1 LADFVVRY
9 MGLGGMGNGLAMT
22 SDQPSRQSLEELAD
36 AERNKE
42 KLVVLAQPHR
52 LGDSGE
58 MVGAFGSFI
67 KHFFADITEQNTG
80 RRCWEAGRI
89 YTLLIAKW
97 RRAKGIPQTWLMDE
111 KGEGGELDNGVIE
124 EWGRR
129 IAECENAMKCSGVAG
144 FRAARNLVLED
155 VPQPEKLFGPV
166 KRALTQLGILLIFGK
181 HLTRGEK

>member
-1 LADFVVRY
+1 
-9 MGLGGMGNGLAMT
+9 MS
-22 SDQPSRQSLEELAD
+22 SDQPSRQDLEAIVD
-36 AERNKE
+36 ANLNKE

-67 KHFFADITEQNTG
+67 KYFFADITEQNTG

-89 YTLLIAKW
+89 YTLLVAKW

-124 EWGRR
+124 EWRRR
-129 IAECENAMKCSGVAG
+129 IDECENAMKCSGVAG
-144 FRAARNLVLED
+144 FRAAQNLVLED
-155 VPQPEKLFGPV
+155 VPPPERLLGPV
-166 KRALTQLGILLIFGK
+166 KRAIIQLGIFLIFGK
-181 HLTRGEK
+181 HLTKAGK